1 MFWHIYFKFSNVYY
15 IRHCFLDTYNIMLYF
30 FYWYMQCKM
39 MKSNTFLHAVRILF
53 RSCSISYLFYI
64 VLKEYYVRVPNSIK
78 SQMSQKINF
87 QMLSQLYNCVY
98 LIGFVLIIMKC
109 VLPGGALFWVHCNWK
124 KVEKKSQT
132 KNCRSFPSLSVL
144 CALILALNTSS

>member
-1 MFWHIYFKFSNVYY
+1 
-15 IRHCFLDTYNIMLYF
+15 
-30 FYWYMQCKM
+30 MQCKM
-39 MKSNTFLHAVRILF
+39 MKSNTFLHAVCILF

-98 LIGFVLIIMKC
+98 LVGFVLIIMKC
-109 VLPGGALFWVHCNWK
+109 VLPGGALF
-124 KVEKKSQT
+124 
-132 KNCRSFPSLSVL
+132 
-144 CALILALNTSS
+144 